1 MSSEDMTPV
10 ERQRLD
16 RNLDR
21 IERMLEMCIDEDKKF
36 RKQRR
41 AEWRAKME
49 KLKRLHEERAESESD
64 NQEPG
69 T

>member
-1 MSSEDMTPV
+1 MTPV